1 MFIEVCESRKG
12 MMLLNINNI
21 IYINEDVANNRVIIS
36 MVDDLI
42 IIEDESYE
50 QIIKR
55 LEDAI

>member
-1 MFIEVCESRKG
+1 
-12 MMLLNINNI
+12 MMLLNVNNI
-21 IYINEDVANNRVIIS
+21 IYINEDTVNNRVIIS

-55 LEDAI
+55 LENAK